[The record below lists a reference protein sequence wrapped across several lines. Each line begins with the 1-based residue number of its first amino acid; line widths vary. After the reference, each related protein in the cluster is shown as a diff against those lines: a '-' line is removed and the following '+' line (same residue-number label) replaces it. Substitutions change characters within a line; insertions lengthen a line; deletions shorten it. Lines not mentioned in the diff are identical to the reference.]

1 MSVEQAAIKYI
12 LDRIQRDAD
21 LRHHMIHTE
30 AFRRLC
36 AAEAAAL
43 GVDEQQHEKARL
55 EWLGKEPP
63 MPQLVRLREI
73 LDDAGIEY

>member
-1 MSVEQAAIKYI
+1 MERAAIKYI

-30 AFRRLC
+30 AFRLLC

-43 GVDEQQHEKARL
+43 GVDAEQHEQDRL
-55 EWLGKEPP
+55 KWLGKEPC
-63 MPQLVRLREI
+63 MPQLVRLRGI
-73 LDDAGIEY
+73 LDEAGIEY